1 MAAKKGLGKGLDAL
15 FIDNATTSENSA
27 PETVLISE
35 IEPNRNQ
42 QQKKPRKRNLQV
54 NMQRML

>member
-27 PETVLISE
+27 PETVPISE
-35 IEPNRNQ
+35 IEPN
-42 QQKKPRKRNLQV
+42 LS
-54 NMQRML
+54 LIHI